1 MAEEGNEVRG
11 TLELEG
17 LVLRLVLGALPEE
30 KLSLRDVPLDISWT
44 GEVAGGPAV
53 DYAAVC
59 EKLAVLQNRDYDYIE
74 DVASDVLSL
83 LSAEYPGGH
92 WRVRV
97 RKPFPPAALRIETAS
112 FSVEN
117 IDGH

>member
-1 MAEEGNEVRG
+1 MRG

-17 LVLRLVLGALPEE
+17 LVLRLVLGALPQE
-30 KLSLRDVPLDISWT
+30 KLSRRDVRLDISWT
-44 GEVAGGPAV
+44 GELTGVPSV

-74 DVASDVLSL
+74 DVASDVLSHL
-83 LSAEYPGGH
+83 TSGFPRGT

-97 RKPFPPAALRIETAS
+97 GKPFPPACLKLQNAAFIIEGSGDDRIRR
-112 FSVEN
+112 
-117 IDGH
+117 